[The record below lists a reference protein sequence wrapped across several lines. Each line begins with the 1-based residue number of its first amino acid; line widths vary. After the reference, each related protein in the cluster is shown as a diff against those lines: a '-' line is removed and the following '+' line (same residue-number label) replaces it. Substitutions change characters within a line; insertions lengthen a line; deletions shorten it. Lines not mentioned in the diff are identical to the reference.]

1 MRTLYAANYMPNFT
15 DYDFPIPGYFINV
28 SGYMRLE
35 NFDNVLNERDETE
48 TNSDVTIL
56 DDMYIDT

>member
-1 MRTLYAANYMPNFT
+1 MPNFT